1 MKLPCIYTQE
11 DLPVDI
17 NEVSTIDTI
26 KRCGY
31 LEKIKAEVNA
41 NNNIKVTLLISA
53 NCVKALEPH
62 ELTASKKGRPYAFRA
77 LLGWCIVRPMYCHNN
92 SEKLSCNKIMAKSVV
107 TGLPSNHC
115 FTQSN
120 KVRNTSIE
128 GLLMKMY
135 ERDFV
140 EPQLQHCANKI
151 NINYDKFSRN
161 DRRFLDFMDQKAVK
175 VDGHYELPM
184 SLKDEEIRLPNNRA
198 AEMKHL

>member
-53 NCVKALEPH
+53 NCVKDLEPY
-62 ELTASKKGRPYAFRA
+62 ELTASKKGRPYAFRT
-77 LLGWCIVRPMYCHNN
+77 LLGWYIVRPMYCHNK

-115 FTQSN
+115 FMQSD

-140 EPQLQHCANKI
+140 QPQLQHCGNKI
-151 NINYDKFSRN
+151 NINYDKLSRN

>member
-1 MKLPCIYTQE
+1 M
-11 DLPVDI
+11 
-17 NEVSTIDTI
+17 
-26 KRCGY
+26 
-31 LEKIKAEVNA
+31 
-41 NNNIKVTLLISA
+41 VTLLISA
-53 NCVKALEPH
+53 NCVKDLEPY
-62 ELTASKKGRPYAFRA
+62 ELTASKKGRPYAFRT
-77 LLGWCIVRPMYCHNN
+77 LLGWYIVRPMYCHNK

-115 FTQSN
+115 FMQSD

-140 EPQLQHCANKI
+140 QPQLQHCGNKI
-151 NINYDKFSRN
+151 NINYDKLSRN

-175 VDGHYELPM
+175 VDGHYELPL
-184 SLKDEEIRLPNNRA
+184 SLKDEEIRLPNNQA